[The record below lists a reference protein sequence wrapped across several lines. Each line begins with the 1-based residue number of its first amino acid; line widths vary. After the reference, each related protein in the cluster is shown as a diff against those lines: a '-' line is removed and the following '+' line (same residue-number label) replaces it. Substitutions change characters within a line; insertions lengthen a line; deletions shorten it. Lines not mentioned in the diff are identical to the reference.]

1 MQNSFIKVTEPN
13 LQNSYIMFIYNNL
26 SVIEVMKNMLR
37 VNLIFTLCVVGQR
50 QKKIEFILQKFY
62 YLYPF
67 MQDII
72 LLPTLPYLYIDR
84 N

>member
-1 MQNSFIKVTEPN
+1 MQNSLIKVTEPN
-13 LQNSYIMFIYNNL
+13 IQNSYIMFIYNSL
-26 SVIEVMKNMLR
+26 SVIVVMKSMLR
-37 VNLIFTLCVVGQR
+37 IDLNFTFRVVGQR
-50 QKKIEFILQKFY
+50 QKIEFILHKFF